1 VTSKVVWGEIGP
13 IWADWTNLEGFAYNP
28 VMRKLFLLFGL
39 VFLAACGGGAAATA
53 VPNLPA
59 PTATP
64 VPATAVPTAEAA
76 PTNEAP
82 TAVPAG
88 ITINLSDSF
97 QPFDPRLLGTNLP
110 AWLGSGRTG
119 DDAFINRA
127 VAAETSLVRIPGG
140 SWSNAYD
147 WSACEMDNVCPW
159 DWGVLTPTDFLN
171 FVNATGMK
179 AVYIVNPN
187 GTAQEAAAL
196 VAFYNGAP
204 DDTRVIGADIRGR
217 DWGTV
222 GQWAQLRADHGNPEP
237 LGITYWEFGNEVYA
251 GQAGTDCVS
260 WGWEEVWTCDGR
272 EYVQGS
278 GSGADRH
285 EGYLEFREAMR
296 AVDPTIKLGAVGVPV
311 QSDWINWGNEV
322 IAEAGEALDFYV
334 IHQYA
339 YFEPPGSYVEALAQP
354 QAAWRPMMAGIQAAL
369 DQFGDGRRPPI
380 AVTEY
385 NLFAQQDQDNGQ
397 WLTRAVNMLFMADT
411 IGQMATQGISIAN
424 QWDLANGLAGNG
436 TDYGLLNADTR
447 ARYPQY
453 YVFPLWAQFGSRL
466 LPTTTTF
473 AADSTLSAYGGMV
486 NDGRFTLLAINK
498 TGDPITTDVLING
511 GPDGFSRGLADVA
524 AAPSLDSQT
533 VTFNGVSDPADD
545 LSDAPPTDL
554 GALGNPFS
562 YTFAPYSV
570 TLLRLE
576 P

>member
-1 VTSKVVWGEIGP
+1 
-13 IWADWTNLEGFAYNP
+13 
-28 VMRKLFLLFGL
+28 MRKLFLLLGL
-39 VFLAACGGGAAATA
+39 FVLAACGGAAATA
-53 VPNLPA
+53 VPNSPA

-64 VPATAVPTAEAA
+64 IPATAVLTADTA

-88 ITINLSDSF
+88 ITINLTDSF
-97 QPFDPRLLGTNLP
+97 QSFDPRLLGTNLP

-119 DDAFINRA
+119 DAAFINRT
-127 VAAETSLVRIPGG
+127 VAAGVSLVRIPGG

-147 WSACEMDNVCPW
+147 WSACEMDNICPW

-171 FVNATGMK
+171 FIKATGTE
-179 AVYIVNPN
+179 AIYIVNPN

-196 VAFYNGAP
+196 VAFYNGAV
-204 DDTRVIGADIRGR
+204 DDETVIGADLRGR

-237 LGITYWEFGNEVYA
+237 LGITYWEFGNEVYG

-272 EYVQGS
+272 EYVQGI
-278 GSGADRH
+278 GSGAERH

-311 QSDWINWGNEV
+311 QSDWSNWGNEV

-334 IHQYA
+334 IHEYA
-339 YFEPPGSYVEALAQP
+339 FFEPPDSFEAALAQP
-354 QAAWRPMMAGIQAAL
+354 QATWQLMMAEVQAGF
-369 DQFGDGRRPPI
+369 DNYGNGRRPPI

-385 NLFAQQDQDNGQ
+385 NLFSVQDQDNGQ
-397 WLTRAVNMLFMADT
+397 WMTRAVNMLFMADT
-411 IGQMATQGISIAN
+411 IGQMATYQFDLAN

-436 TDYGLLNADTR
+436 TDYGLLNADTL

-453 YVFPLWAQFGSRL
+453 YVFPLWAMFGSRL
-466 LPTTTTF
+466 LPTSTTF
-473 AADSTLSAYGGMV
+473 AANSTLSAYGGMV
-486 NDGRFTLLAINK
+486 HDGRFTLLAINK

-511 GPDGFSRGLADVA
+511 GPDSFSRGLADVA
-524 AAPSLDSQT
+524 AAPALDSQS